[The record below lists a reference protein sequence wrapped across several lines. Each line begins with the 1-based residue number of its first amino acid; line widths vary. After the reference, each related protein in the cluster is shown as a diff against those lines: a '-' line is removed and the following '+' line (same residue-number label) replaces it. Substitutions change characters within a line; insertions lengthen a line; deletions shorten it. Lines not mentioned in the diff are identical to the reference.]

1 MATASIAHDILDM
14 QNNLAGT
21 YRSLGRL
28 DDCLR
33 TQRDVY
39 SGNLKLYGEQDI
51 DPLQS
56 ATNYAL
62 CLGDSERFEEVKS
75 LLRKMMPV
83 ARRVLGNCHE
93 ITLSMRWTCARV
105 LCQDEGATLA
115 DIREAV
121 TMLEDAARTCRRV
134 LGGAHPTT
142 EGVEDSLREAQTALH
157 SSEAP
162 PSETDTP

>member
-1 MATASIAHDILDM
+1 MAW
-14 QNNLAGT
+14 
-21 YRSLGRL
+21 
-28 DDCLR
+28 
-33 TQRDVY
+33 
-39 SGNLKLYGEQDI
+39 K
-51 DPLQS
+51 
-56 ATNYAL
+56 AT
-62 CLGDSERFEEVKS
+62 R
-75 LLRKMMPV
+75 V

>member
-1 MATASIAHDILDM
+1 MTIGEGKRNNQKRLESAAVATVGTRHSTHR
-14 QNNLAGT
+14 NNLTSGAM
-21 YRSLGRL
+21 YR
-28 DDCLR
+28 
-33 TQRDVY
+33 RD
-39 SGNLKLYGEQDI
+39 
-51 DPLQS
+51 
-56 ATNYAL
+56 
-62 CLGDSERFEEVKS
+62 
-75 LLRKMMPV
+75 PV
-83 ARRVLGNCHE
+83 PPVN
-93 ITLSMRWTCARV
+93 SWTCARV

>member
-1 MATASIAHDILDM
+1 
-14 QNNLAGT
+14 
-21 YRSLGRL
+21 
-28 DDCLR
+28 
-33 TQRDVY
+33 
-39 SGNLKLYGEQDI
+39 
-51 DPLQS
+51 
-56 ATNYAL
+56 
-62 CLGDSERFEEVKS
+62 
-75 LLRKMMPV
+75 
-83 ARRVLGNCHE
+83 
-93 ITLSMRWTCARV
+93 MRWTCARV

-162 PSETDTP
+162 HREQVRHRDSKCTSRLVVGSAAGYTPGPK

>member
-1 MATASIAHDILDM
+1 MRLPDEV
-14 QNNLAGT
+14 LAVALLE
-21 YRSLGRL
+21 RHVVAQHLE
-28 DDCLR
+28 
-33 TQRDVY
+33 RDGLAAV
-39 SGNLKLYGEQDI
+39 
-51 DPLQS
+51 
-56 ATNYAL
+56 
-62 CLGDSERFEEVKS
+62 
-75 LLRKMMPV
+75 
-83 ARRVLGNCHE
+83 
-93 ITLSMRWTCARV
+93 WTCARV